1 MSGLHAGR
9 RGGARAVATLIVLG
23 ALAAGCSSSD
33 DDDGDPTDPGTTDG
47 GDAGG
52 TTGGMTGG
60 GMTGGGTMG
69 GGMEAGDGTF
79 AEILERGPADEPV
92 DFDAAALSTD
102 LEAIFGMTADEPMDG
117 MVSDGVDDGADGD
130 DNVTGSR
137 RRATAY

>member
-1 MSGLHAGR
+1 MSGPHTGR
-9 RGGARAVATLIVLG
+9 RGGARAVAALIVLG

-33 DDDGDPTDPGTTDG
+33 DDDGDPTDPGTTNG

-60 GMTGGGTMG
+60 GTVG

-102 LEAIFGMTADEPMDG
+102 LEAIFGTTADEPMDG

>member
-1 MSGLHAGR
+1 MSGPHTGR

-60 GMTGGGTMG
+60 GTVG